1 MAFMSFAFLYA
12 VIGLILFTLVAW
24 QVSSVV
30 IAVYIFRDAQKRE
43 MNAGKWVWLS
53 LLNLVGFIIY
63 IARRKDLIRSKCSA
77 CGFGIKNGW
86 KFCPECASPIV
97 GSDKNIAPKQKKTPL
112 KAAIAFH
119 IIFPAVLLACVVGG
133 VTLTSEPIEYFSTES
148 FEKEEFL
155 IYNPDVS
162 QWVKECDEDKKH
174 SVFVLYNEEK
184 GEAIIYTKGWIGEG
198 AEPKLSGKSNFFRIT
213 ELNIE
218 LPQGEFIVSDGYN
231 ITVVR
236 DVWDG
241 FECIEAYSGDKQ
253 IEIKFEKT
261 DKSFL

>member
-12 VIGLILFTLVAW
+12 VIGLVFFALVAW
-24 QVSSVV
+24 QVSSV
-30 IAVYIFRDAQKRE
+30 IISVYIFRDAQKRE

-53 LLNLVGFIIY
+53 LLNLIGFIIY
-63 IARRKDLIRSKCSA
+63 VAKRKELKKSECSSCSFGVKDNWNFCPKCSTPL
-77 CGFGIKNGW
+77 IN
-86 KFCPECASPIV
+86 PEKKTV
-97 GSDKNIAPKQKKTPL
+97 PKQSKKPL
-112 KAAIAFH
+112 KTAIAFH
-119 IIFPAVLLACVVGG
+119 IVFPVVLLACVVGG

-148 FEKEEFL
+148 FEKEDFL

-174 SVFVLYNEEK
+174 SVFVLHNEEK

-241 FECIEAYSGDKQ
+241 FDCIEAYSGDKQ
-253 IEIKFEKT
+253 IDVKLEKT
-261 DKSFL
+261 DKIFL